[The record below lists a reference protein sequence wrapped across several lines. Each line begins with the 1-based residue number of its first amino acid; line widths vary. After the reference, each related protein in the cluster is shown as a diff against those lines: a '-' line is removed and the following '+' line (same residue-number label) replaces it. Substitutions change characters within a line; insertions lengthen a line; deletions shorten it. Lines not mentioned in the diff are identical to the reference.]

1 MLPVPKVEGVQSMLS
16 AFGTLLPIALAA
28 AVSSV
33 PITLTILIL
42 LSPKRNRVAIPFLI
56 GWVVGMAVVVGLSAL
71 GAAAL
76 PIRSIRTTQKAIGIA
91 EIIVGAGL
99 LVMAV
104 LTWRRA
110 AKGHSCL
117 TEQVAGQRRPVGTGD
132 GYSDWPSCLNLRP
145 KGLLLGAAAGLA
157 IAGARLNGTDA
168 VIMIV
173 VYLALASSTVTVPII
188 ATLASPT
195 RMQPRLVIARDWLD
209 RNGGHITVVILL
221 MVGLVILGDGLTRL

>member
-1 MLPVPKVEGVQSMLS
+1 MLS
-16 AFGTLLPIALAA
+16 AFGQLLPISLAA

-42 LSPKRNRVAIPFLI
+42 LSPKRNRLAIPFLI

-71 GAAAL
+71 GAASL
-76 PIRSIRTTQKAIGIA
+76 PIRSLRTTQKAIGIA

-110 AKGHSCL
+110 AKGHSASRSRWL
-117 TEQVAGQRRPVGTGD
+117 DSVDRLGPATAIGLALV
-132 GYSDWPSCLNLRP
+132 LNLRP

-188 ATLASPT
+188 ATLASPS
-195 RMQPRLVIARDWLD
+195 RMQPRLVSARDWLD

>member
-1 MLPVPKVEGVQSMLS
+1 MT

-42 LSPKRNRVAIPFLI
+42 LSPKRNRLAIPFLI

-76 PIRSIRTTQKAIGIA
+76 PIRSLRTSQKAIGIA

-110 AKGHSCL
+110 AKGHSASRSRWL
-117 TEQVAGQRRPVGTGD
+117 DSVDRLGPATAIGLALV
-132 GYSDWPSCLNLRP
+132 LNLRP

-157 IAGARLNGTDA
+157 IAGARLKGTDA

-195 RMQPRLVIARDWLD
+195 RMQPRLVSARDWLD